1 MASDPGLASRER
13 LQRPGARV
21 AFVVS
26 NFHRELTSAMLES
39 ARRELAASGVRE
51 EDTPVAWVPGSFELP
66 LVARRFARRADVDG
80 VICIG
85 LVLKGETSHDLH
97 VAQGATRG
105 IQQVML
111 ETDKPVLFGV
121 LTCESLE
128 QARARALPADQG
140 GVHDKGRELA
150 VGVLETLAAL
160 DAAREGA
167 GRPVGFPTPST
178 PPR

>member
-13 LQRPGARV
+13 LQRPGTRI

-26 NFHRELTSAMLES
+26 NFHRDLTSAMLES
-39 ARRELAASGVRE
+39 AREELAASGVPE
-51 EDTPVAWVPGSFELP
+51 SDTEVAWVPGSFELP
-66 LVARRFARRADVDG
+66 LVARRFARREDVDG

-85 LVLKGETSHDLH
+85 LVLKGETTHDLH

-121 LTCESLE
+121 LTCENLE
-128 QARARALPADQG
+128 QARARALPERLG
-140 GVHDKGRELA
+140 GIHDKGRELA
-150 VGVLETLAAL
+150 VGVMETLAAL
-160 DAAREGA
+160 DATRDRAERGL
-167 GRPVGFPTPST
+167 GFPTS